1 MSLMS
6 AQHGLEVANFRL
18 PSRLRHSRAAV
29 VAAASHFD
37 SPANQA
43 PEGRQGQIGMLGVGL
58 DK

>member
-1 MSLMS
+1 MS

-43 PEGRQGQIGMLGVGL
+43 HEGRQGQIGMLGVGL